1 MKKQPKKK
9 KQKKKKKIVHIQNI
23 DGVKR
28 RQRAEKVKSYIG
40 DEYSAFFG
48 QQTRFLQQ

>member
-9 KQKKKKKIVHIQNI
+9 KEKKKKKIVRIRNI
-23 DGVKR
+23 DGVER

-48 QQTRFLQQ
+48 QQARLLQQ